1 MLRVGG
7 GELSPR
13 VVYAV
18 KEPESPGGGIRVQA
32 KHVELLRAAGIDAA
46 LWFRKP
52 GYRPPWF
59 STTAPVVGGDQLE
72 FGADDLLVVPELY
85 LLPGVDPAPG
95 VRKVIFNQNHFLT
108 YWSWRD
114 TDDYPGWDPAPE
126 VWAVSRESRDVLG
139 RLHPDLPVHLIPNP
153 VDTELFRPAAVRSRR
168 IAWMPR
174 RRPLEA
180 TVLERLLRNDPRT
193 LPTNPPT
200 LHSNPPSLPT
210 NQPTLPINPP
220 TLRADLP
227 TRSAELGSRGVDLA
241 VLAELTEVQVAK
253 ALGGTSVFVA
263 LGISEGFGLPVA
275 EALAA
280 GCLVVGYPAGGGEEL
295 FEAPG
300 TWRIDDARPH
310 LLADRA
316 LELVDVAA
324 DDPVRAAA
332 REWIRERYS
341 DQITSAALLA
351 AVEAA
356 RALPARAGT
365 ATHPIVWPDNPITSA
380 ERAAP
385 WRPS

>member
-1 MLRVGG
+1 M
-7 GELSPR
+7 
-13 VVYAV
+13 
-18 KEPESPGGGIRVQA
+18 
-32 KHVELLRAAGIDAA
+32 
-46 LWFRKP
+46 
-52 GYRPPWF
+52 
-59 STTAPVVGGDQLE
+59 
-72 FGADDLLVVPELY
+72 
-85 LLPGVDPAPG
+85 PGVDPAPG

-114 TDDYPGWDPAPE
+114 TSDYPGWDPVPE
-126 VWAVSRESRDVLG
+126 VWAVSRESQDVLG
-139 RLHPDLPVHLIPNP
+139 RLHPGLPVHLIPNP
-153 VDTELFRPAAVRSRR
+153 VDAELFRPAAERSRR

-180 TVLERLLRNDPRT
+180 AVLDRLLRNDPR
-193 LPTNPPT
+193 
-200 LHSNPPSLPT
+200 S
-210 NQPTLPINPP
+210 
-220 TLRADLP
+220 
-227 TRSAELGSRGVDLA
+227 GGVDLA
-241 VLAELTEVQVAK
+241 VLAELTEAQVAA

-316 LELVDVAA
+316 LELVDVPAG
-324 DDPVRAAA
+324 DPVRAEA
-332 REWIRERYS
+332 REWVRERYS
-341 DQITSAALLA
+341 DAITSAALLT
-351 AVEAA
+351 AVEYAL
-356 RALPARAGT
+356 ALPGRPGT
-365 ATHPIVWPDNPITSA
+365 ATHPIVWPDDPVASA

>member
-1 MLRVGG
+1 VI
-7 GELSPR
+7 
-13 VVYAV
+13 YAV

-32 KHVELLRAAGIDAA
+32 RHVELLREAGIDAA
-46 LWFRKP
+46 LWFRDA

-59 STTAPVVGGDQLE
+59 GTTAPVVGGDHLE
-72 FGADDLLVVPELY
+72 LTADDLLVVPELY

-108 YWSWRD
+108 FWSWRD
-114 TDDYPGWDPAPE
+114 SSGYPGWDPAPE
-126 VWAVSRESRDVLG
+126 VWAVSRESTDVLA
-139 RLHPDLPVHLIPNP
+139 RLHPELPVHLIPNP
-153 VDTELFRPAAVRSRR
+153 VDTELFRPGAARTRR

-180 TVLERLLRNDPRT
+180 TVLERLLRND
-193 LPTNPPT
+193 
-200 LHSNPPSLPT
+200 S
-210 NQPTLPINPP
+210 
-220 TLRADLP
+220 RAAD
-227 TRSAELGSRGVDLA
+227 VDLA
-241 VLAELTEVQVAK
+241 VLAQLSESQVVE
-253 ALGGTSVFVA
+253 ALGHTSVFVA

-295 FEAPG
+295 FDAPG

-316 LELVDVAA
+316 LELVDVPA
-324 DDPVRAAA
+324 DDPVRDAA
-332 REWIRERYS
+332 REWIRERYAPAV
-341 DQITSAALLA
+341 TSAALLT
-351 AVEAA
+351 AVESA
-356 RALPARAGT
+356 RALPGRSGT
-365 ATHPIVWPDNPITSA
+365 ATHPVVWPDDPVGSA

>member
-1 MLRVGG
+1 M
-7 GELSPR
+7 
-13 VVYAV
+13 
-18 KEPESPGGGIRVQA
+18 
-32 KHVELLRAAGIDAA
+32 ELLRAAGIDAA

-72 FGADDLLVVPELY
+72 FGVDDLLVVPELY

-180 TVLERLLRNDPRT
+180 TVLERLLRNDSRT
-193 LPTNPPT
+193 LPTNPRA
-200 LHSNPPSLPT
+200 LH
-210 NQPTLPINPP
+210 
-220 TLRADLP
+220 ADLSP
-227 TRSAELGSRGVDLA
+227 GDAELRGGGGELRSGGVELA
-241 VLAELTEVQVAK
+241 VLAELTEVQVAE

-316 LELVDVAA
+316 LELVDVPP
-324 DDPVRAAA
+324 DDPVRAEA

-341 DQITSAALLA
+341 DEITSAALLA

-356 RALPARAGT
+356 RALPAHAGT
-365 ATHPIVWPDNPITSA
+365 ATHPIVWPDNPTTTA

>member
-1 MLRVGG
+1 M
-7 GELSPR
+7 
-13 VVYAV
+13 
-18 KEPESPGGGIRVQA
+18 
-32 KHVELLRAAGIDAA
+32 ELLRAAGIDAA
-46 LWFRKP
+46 LWFRQP

-108 YWSWRD
+108 YWSWRE
-114 TDDYPGWDPAPE
+114 TGDYPGWDPAPE
-126 VWAVSRESRDVLG
+126 VWAVSRESCDVLG

-153 VDTELFRPAAVRSRR
+153 VDTALFRPAPHRARR

-180 TVLERLLRNDPRT
+180 TVLDRLLRNDPRT
-193 LPTNPPT
+193 QPNPPR
-200 LHSNPPSLPT
+200 PPGPD
-210 NQPTLPINPP
+210 PRPP
-220 TLRADLP
+220 GHEPRTPSADPRALGGQ
-227 TRSAELGSRGVDLA
+227 SGAGGVELA
-241 VLAELTEVQVAK
+241 ALAELTEVQVAE

-316 LELVDVAA
+316 LELVDVPPDA
-324 DDPVRAAA
+324 PIRTEA
-332 REWIRERYS
+332 RNWIRERYS
-341 DQITSAALLA
+341 DAVTSSALLT
-351 AVEAA
+351 AVQSALA
-356 RALPARAGT
+356 RPGHRGT
-365 ATHPIVWPDNPITSA
+365 ATHPIVWPDDPVASA

>member
-1 MLRVGG
+1 
-7 GELSPR
+7 
-13 VVYAV
+13 
-18 KEPESPGGGIRVQA
+18 
-32 KHVELLRAAGIDAA
+32 VELLRAAGIDAA
-46 LWFRKP
+46 LWFRTP
-52 GYRPPWF
+52 GYRLPWF
-59 STTAPVVGGDQLE
+59 ATTAPILGGDQLE
-72 FGADDLLVVPELY
+72 LGADDLLVVPELY

-114 TDDYPGWDPAPE
+114 TGDYPGWDPAPE
-126 VWAVSRESRDVLG
+126 VWAVSRESQEVLG
-139 RLHPDLPVHLIPNP
+139 RLHPDLPVRLIPNP
-153 VDTELFRPAAVRSRR
+153 VDTELFRPGPARSRA

-180 TVLERLLRNDPRT
+180 AVLERLLRNDSR
-193 LPTNPPT
+193 
-200 LHSNPPSLPT
+200 SAG
-210 NQPTLPINPP
+210 
-220 TLRADLP
+220 ADL
-227 TRSAELGSRGVDLA
+227 R
-241 VLAELTEVQVAK
+241 VLAELTEAEVAT

-316 LELVDVAA
+316 LELIDVPQ

-332 REWIRERYS
+332 REWIAERYS
-341 DQITSAALLA
+341 ADVTAAALLT
-351 AVEAA
+351 AVES
-356 RALPARAGT
+356 ALALRGRSGPAV
-365 ATHPIVWPDNPITSA
+365 HPVVWPDDPVGGA

-385 WRPS
+385 WRPGS

>member
-1 MLRVGG
+1 M
-7 GELSPR
+7 
-13 VVYAV
+13 
-18 KEPESPGGGIRVQA
+18 
-32 KHVELLRAAGIDAA
+32 ELLRAAGIDAA

-114 TDDYPGWDPAPE
+114 TDNYPGWDPAPE
-126 VWAVSRESRDVLG
+126 VRAVSRESRDVLG
-139 RLHPDLPVHLIPNP
+139 RLHPELAVRLIPNP
-153 VDTELFRPAAVRSRR
+153 VDADLFRPAAARARR

-180 TVLERLLRNDPRT
+180 TVLERLLRNDPR
-193 LPTNPPT
+193 
-200 LHSNPPSLPT
+200 
-210 NQPTLPINPP
+210 
-220 TLRADLP
+220 
-227 TRSAELGSRGVDLA
+227 SAGVDLA
-241 VLAELTEVQVAK
+241 VLAELTEAQVAT

-316 LELVDVAA
+316 LELIDVPA
-324 DDPVRAAA
+324 DDPIRTAA

-341 DQITSAALLA
+341 DAVTSSALLTA
-351 AVEAA
+351 IDSAL
-356 RALPARAGT
+356 ALPGRAGT
-365 ATHPIVWPDNPITSA
+365 ATHPIVWPDDPVASA